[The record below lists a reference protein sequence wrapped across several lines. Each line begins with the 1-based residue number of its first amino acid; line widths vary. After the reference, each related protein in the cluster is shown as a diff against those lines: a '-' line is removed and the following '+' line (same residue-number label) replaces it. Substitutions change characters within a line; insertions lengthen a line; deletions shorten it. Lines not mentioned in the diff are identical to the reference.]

1 MAHHLVL
8 VAARRVVLRPQLVAF
23 PVPVS
28 VAVSVAVPVAV
39 PVCVPVC
46 VPVASERRY

>member
-1 MAHHLVL
+1 MVL
-8 VAARRVVLRPQLVAF
+8 VAARRVVLRPQLVAV
-23 PVPVS
+23 PVAVS

-39 PVCVPVC
+39 PVT

>member
-8 VAARRVVLRPQLVAF
+8 VAARRVVLRPQLVT
-23 PVPVS
+23 VPVAVP

-39 PVCVPVC
+39 PV
-46 VPVASERRY
+46 PVASERRY

>member
-8 VAARRVVLRPQLVAF
+8 VAVRRVVLRPQLVAV
-23 PVPVS
+23 PVAVS

-39 PVCVPVC
+39 PV
-46 VPVASERRY
+46 PVASERRY

>member
-8 VAARRVVLRPQLVAF
+8 VAARRVVLRPQLVA
-23 PVPVS
+23 VP

-39 PVCVPVC
+39 PVPV
-46 VPVASERRY
+46 VSERRY